1 MRERLE
7 KKADQ
12 LGIDVQSLPSVT
24 AWVFGHRTYEEDLE
38 DLVEFLAQGSFQHA
52 EAEWKDREAV
62 DDGKVL
68 FSKEGAARLQKLL
81 KGNSTQL
88 RKKLRRLL
96 EADAQ
101 TWKDRGTDNGSE

>member
-7 KKADQ
+7 KTADH

-38 DLVEFLAQGSFQHA
+38 DLVEFLAEGSFQHA
-52 EAEWKDREAV
+52 ESEWKAREAV

-68 FSKEGAARLQKLL
+68 FSEEGAVLLQRAL
-81 KGNSTQL
+81 KGNSKDL
-88 RKKLRRLL
+88 RRKLRRLL
-96 EADAQ
+96 ATDAQ
-101 TWKDRGTDNGSE
+101 TREDRGRE